1 MARAHLLTLFSLSLL
16 CVTAIAQPG
25 AKSTQPNE
33 VKTIPAKSVSKAK
46 PAADPE
52 AERILKERRAQAQA
66 LLISL
71 AADAGSYNDQ
81 KLRARTQARIADVLW
96 ETDQERART
105 LFRKAWDAAEIV
117 DQDGRRRMQEEMR
130 QKEARGGSVAVTG
143 PPNVRGEVLRMAARR
158 DRALGEEL
166 LAKLKVEKAQEAAE
180 ATDKAR
186 RDPFDSPEGLSQRL
200 SLARQLLATDVE
212 RALQFADPAL
222 VTLSREAI
230 DFLSYLREKDAAAAD
245 RRYAG
250 MVAMAGG
257 SLQSDANTV
266 SLLSSFLFTPH
277 IFVAFTADGAST
289 TQTARGSEPPQVAP
303 ELRTAF
309 FRTAFAIL
317 QRPLAPPGQ
326 DQTSAGIQGKY
337 LMIKRLLPLFEQF
350 STREMTEAMRAQAEA
365 LGSTLPENA
374 RERDDDTMR
383 EGIRPPQAGEDRE
396 KALLDR
402 IDRAKTSA
410 ERDGLYLQL
419 ALIRSESSDLRARDF
434 VDKIEET
441 ELRKSVRAFIDA
453 TMTLRAVDK
462 KETDKILE
470 LVRTGEL
477 TRLQKVWALSQAAK
491 LLEMTDH
498 EKSLAVIE
506 EAATEARRIEGS
518 DADRPRALMAVAN
531 AWLVTDRSKSWDA
544 VYDAVKA
551 GNSAEGFTGEDGLLR
566 ISLETQTIGTVRTS
580 TVQDFDVSGLF
591 TELAKEDY
599 NRTVELARGFDREA
613 PRASAVI
620 AIARAVLENKDK
632 TGAN

>member
-1 MARAHLLTLFSLSLL
+1 MTRALLLTLLSLSLMWAS
-16 CVTAIAQPG
+16 AIAQPG

-33 VKTIPAKSVSKAK
+33 VKTVPAKGVSKAK

-52 AERILKERRAQAQA
+52 AERILKERRAQAQS

-117 DQDGRRRMQEEMR
+117 DQEGQRRVQEEMR
-130 QKEARGGSVAVTG
+130 QQEAKGGSVAVTG
-143 PPNVRGEVLRMAARR
+143 PPNVRGEVLRMVARR

-186 RDPFDSPEGLSQRL
+186 RDPFDTPEGLSQRL

-222 VTLSREAI
+222 VTLTREGI

-250 MVAMAGG
+250 MVAMAAG

-266 SLLSSFLFTPH
+266 SLLSSYLFTPH
-277 IFVAFTADGAST
+277 IFVAFTGNGAST
-289 TQTARGSEPPQVAP
+289 TQTARASEPPSVAP
-303 ELRTAF
+303 ELRLAF
-309 FRTAFAIL
+309 FRTAYAIL

-365 LGSTLPENA
+365 LGSTLPENT
-374 RERDDDTMR
+374 RERDDETMR
-383 EGIRPPQAGEDRE
+383 EGIRPPQTGEDRE
-396 KALLDR
+396 KGLLDQ

-410 ERDGLYLQL
+410 ERDGLYIQL
-419 ALIRSESSDLRARDF
+419 ARTRGENGDLRARDY
-434 VDKIEET
+434 VDKIDDT
-441 ELRKSVRAFIDA
+441 DLRKSVRAFIDA

-462 KETDKILE
+462 KDAEKILE

-491 LLEMTDH
+491 LLEKTEHD
-498 EKSLAVIE
+498 KSLAVIE

-531 AWLVTDRSKSWDA
+531 ALLVSDRSKSWDA
-544 VYDAVKA
+544 AYDAVKA
-551 GNSAEGFTGEDGLLR
+551 ANSAEGFTGEDGLLR
-566 ISLETQTIGTVRTS
+566 ISLQTKTIGTIRSS
-580 TVQDFDVSGLF
+580 TVADFDVSGIF

-632 TGAN
+632 PGAN